1 MAPPNRF
8 VKGLGTAAGLKAAGG
23 PRRGWGPK
31 AAGGSRGLGA
41 QGPRRS
47 SPAGAP
53 RDAAANAKAC
63 PRRGQGRPAAAVRRL
78 YVCPRAKA
86 RTPHFNPKRRQ
97 GLRTRRGSAAS
108 PDLLFMVPRPDGA
121 ARRLR
126 TPPVLARCAFG
137 LRQSLALRA
146 LKRAKLSRMSIAR
159 LAHAEVRSGE
169 PACRRSRWASRPR
182 APRQKAI
189 SGWRV

>member
-1 MAPPNRF
+1 MSMFITFTWRHPTVSSRGSGRPR
-8 VKGLGTAAGLKAAGG
+8 GSRRLGAQGAAGG

-169 PACRRSRWASRPR
+169 PACRRSR
-182 APRQKAI
+182 
-189 SGWRV
+189 